1 MKLFTQISLSS
12 VPGSGE
18 VFEADKEYEIV
29 RVNQAANAQVNAG
42 DLLFI
47 VQPAG

>member
-1 MKLFTQISLSS
+1 MKMFTPLSLSS

-29 RVNQAANAQVNAG
+29 RVNQANNAQVNAG

-47 VQPAG
+47 VRQIG